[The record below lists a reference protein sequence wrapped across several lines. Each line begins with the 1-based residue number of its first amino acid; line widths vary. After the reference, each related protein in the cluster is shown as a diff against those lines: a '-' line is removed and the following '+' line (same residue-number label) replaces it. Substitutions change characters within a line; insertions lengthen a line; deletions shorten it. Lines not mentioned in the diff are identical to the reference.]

1 MTVDRIV
8 NVQRIRVP
16 VGFLYGLV
24 FLYFS
29 RPIPYLLGAGLLVA
43 CVGLAVRIWAAGH
56 LEKWRRLAV
65 HGPYRFTRNPLYFGS
80 FLMALGF
87 TLTSGRF
94 FLLILFLLL
103 FVLLYRPVMRREE
116 KELCD
121 EYGEDY
127 LSYREQVPL
136 FLPGRPRP
144 DSGDEAAPFSWIRVW
159 ENREYNAIVGYFIIS
174 LLLCLKLGWSM

>member
-1 MTVDRIV
+1 M

-24 FLYFS
+24 FLSFS
-29 RPIPYLLGAGLLVA
+29 RPTLYLLGAGLLVA
-43 CVGLAVRIWAAGH
+43 AVGLAVRIWSTGH
-56 LEKWRRLAV
+56 LEKWHRLAV

-80 FLMALGF
+80 FLMGLGF
-87 TLTSGRF
+87 TLSSARF

-121 EYGEDY
+121 EYGQDY
-127 LSYREQVPL
+127 LVYRERVSL
-136 FLPGRPRP
+136 FLPGKPLP
-144 DSGDEAAPFSWIRVW
+144 VSGHDVARFSWNRVW
-159 ENREYNAIVGYFIIS
+159 KNREYNAVVGYFIVS
-174 LLLCLKLGWSM
+174 LFLYSKMQWPL

>member
-1 MTVDRIV
+1 M

-24 FLYFS
+24 FLYFC
-29 RPIPYLLGAGLLVA
+29 RPTPYLLGAGLA
-43 CVGLAVRIWAAGH
+43 MAAIGLAVRIWSSGH

-80 FLMALGF
+80 FLMGLGF
-87 TLTSGRF
+87 TLSSARL
-94 FLLILFLLL
+94 FLLILFLFL

-121 EYGEDY
+121 EYGQGY
-127 LSYREQVPL
+127 LVYRERVSL
-136 FLPGRPRP
+136 FLPGKPLP
-144 DSGDEAAPFSWIRVW
+144 VSGHEATRFSWNRVW
-159 ENREYNAIVGYFIIS
+159 ENREYNAMVGYFIVS
-174 LLLCLKLGWSM
+174 LFLCSKLPWPL

>member
-1 MTVDRIV
+1 M

-29 RPIPYLLGAGLLVA
+29 RPDPHLLGAGLLVA
-43 CVGLAVRIWAAGH
+43 AAGLSVRIWAAGH

-65 HGPYRFTRNPLYFGS
+65 NGPYRFTRNPLYFGS
-80 FLMALGF
+80 FLMVLGF
-87 TLTSGRF
+87 TLASARF

-116 KELCD
+116 MELCD

-127 LSYREQVPL
+127 LVYRERVSL
-136 FLPGRPRP
+136 FLPGRPLPASWRGRE
-144 DSGDEAAPFSWIRVW
+144 SSFSWRRVW
-159 ENREYNAIVGYFIIS
+159 VNREHHAILGYLIVS
-174 LLLCLKLGWSM
+174 LFLCLKLRWSI